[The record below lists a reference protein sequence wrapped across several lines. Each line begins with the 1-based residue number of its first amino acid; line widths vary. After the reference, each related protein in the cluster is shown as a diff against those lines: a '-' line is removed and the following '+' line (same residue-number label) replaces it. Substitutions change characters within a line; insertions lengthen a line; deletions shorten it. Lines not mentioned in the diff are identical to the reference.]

1 MPKDIII
8 ENLISVESVR
18 IVFTDMI
25 HSLEDTGI
33 LVHKMFKEVASTSAL
48 KLGKASILL
57 KSLKL
62 EVRVDEDFMQVMTL
76 LLKYS
81 PNLEVLKLWSDENEG
96 WTKNW
101 QMHDPDDSI
110 VCLES
115 HLKSVCLSNFK
126 GEENEIELLRFFLK
140 NARILEKLTIV
151 WASYA
156 DKSEEASEEVLK
168 FPRTSSHVVTFL
180 YAKREQKFL
189 WLVR

>member
-8 ENLISVESVR
+8 ENLISVESVW
-18 IVFTDMI
+18 I
-25 HSLEDTGI
+25 
-33 LVHKMFKEVASTSAL
+33 ASTSAL

-62 EVRVDEDFMQVMTL
+62 ELRVDEDFMQVMTL

-140 NARILEKLTIV
+140 NARILERLTIV

-168 FPRTSSHVVTFL
+168 FPRTSHVVTFL

>member
-48 KLGKASILL
+48 KLGKASIL
-57 KSLKL
+57 
-62 EVRVDEDFMQVMTL
+62 
-76 LLKYS
+76 
-81 PNLEVLKLWSDENEG
+81 NEG

-140 NARILEKLTIV
+140 NARILERLTIV